1 ICNKLYPAEII
12 STNGIMFD
20 PELRIGQDVLFN
32 LSVFTKVRTVSIIPN
47 LFYHYVEK
55 YGSLMASSPKKRLM
69 SFNRII
75 SEFKNFCFQQGDTES
90 WEVFSRH
97 IGLAYQSYFFNIV
110 LDSQYS
116 SKFTFTQYYRY
127 LLEML

>member
-1 ICNKLYPAEII
+1 VVCNILKDTRGQSFPCLSISKHAIHTEDLLKKCTLFEYDYSICNKLYPAEII

-75 SEFKNFCFQQGDTES
+75 SEF
-90 WEVFSRH
+90 
-97 IGLAYQSYFFNIV
+97 
-110 LDSQYS
+110 
-116 SKFTFTQYYRY
+116 
-127 LLEML
+127 